1 MLGGSRGSEA
11 WSYYSAGHRDRIG
24 RPQKRRRRGQ
34 VRCDTRFRGRC
45 RSTDRMAS
53 SGVHARHVAVA
64 AAFRDGPYV
73 HLDHLGGGCR
83 PCWQSS
89 NLNANQTGEQ
99 EKRARNPYRPEATH
113 PLSMRRYA
121 VRRKTAGITVPCR
134 SGAGGFA
141 AHYPL
146 RALLSGFCA
155 EQRQSA
161 THRSSALIWSIFSAR
176 AERYRSAI
184 VNAAALG
191 CGRGF
196 LPASSSKV

>member
-11 WSYYSAGHRDRIG
+11 RSYYSAGHRDLIG
-24 RPQKRRRRGQ
+24 RPQTRRRRGQ
-34 VRCDTRFRGRC
+34 VRCDAGVHGRC
-45 RSTDRMAS
+45 RSTDRLAS
-53 SGVHARHVAVA
+53 PGIHTRHVAVSA
-64 AAFRDGPYV
+64 VFRDGLYV
-73 HLDHLGGGCR
+73 HLDHLDGGCR
-83 PCWQSS
+83 PYWQSS

-99 EKRARNPYRPEATH
+99 QKRARNPYRPEATH

-121 VRRKTAGITVPCR
+121 LRRKTTSITVPCR
-134 SGAGGFA
+134 SGSSGFA
-141 AHYPL
+141 AHYL
-146 RALLSGFCA
+146 SRALLSGFCA

-184 VNAAALG
+184 ARAAALG